1 MNPLVQQALV
11 GTAKAPGSAL
21 PDHPAAGLVALRNDL
36 GTETRLLLAAG
47 AVALA
52 DRAGIMP
59 ASAPSLP
66 EPAADETCGVCSPA
80 AAAIVADLVSRRLS
94 DQAILIEAFEL
105 IHAAGQVLPPAL
117 LAPALDLP
125 NRRELRAALRGAL
138 GERGRWMAQFNEAW
152 HWARHFVD
160 DAQHAER
167 LPTDAETIWQE
178 GDLAARVELL
188 KLARRHDRPKSRE
201 WLAGVWNVE
210 KADARGQLLEAFAME
225 LSADDLP
232 SLEPILKDRSAALR
246 RQAAQALARIDQS
259 PLAERMKARAD
270 GLIQICSAKPAG
282 FGAKLKSLLGGPA
295 VRLEITLPDELA
307 KDWLADGIEAKP
319 PHGVGERAFRLIQ
332 IVSLVSPRHW
342 QTRSGLAPADF
353 LAVAANAEHGDT
365 LIEGLTTAALALGS
379 TDWLAAL
386 WDQLLAADAMANQQR
401 LARNRIAWLQAV
413 LAALPPAE
421 AEPRLAQLLGS
432 SANWETLNL
441 SAVLEVLPRPWSE
454 SFAGQYLRWFWKV
467 ASRAQSGDLHN
478 WSTGMAIAAVAIPQ
492 ASFGEALR
500 ERPRVLEQETH
511 QFWLKQCEGFQDV
524 VRLRQ
529 RLCDALGQT
538 R

>member
-1 MNPLVQQALV
+1 M
-11 GTAKAPGSAL
+11 T
-21 PDHPAAGLVALRNDL
+21 
-36 GTETRLLLAAG
+36 
-47 AVALA
+47 LA
-52 DRAGIMP
+52 DRAGVMP
-59 ASAPSLP
+59 ASAPGLP
-66 EPAADETCGVCSPA
+66 EPAAHEACGVCSPA
-80 AAAIVADLVSRRLS
+80 VAAIVADLVSRGLS

-125 NRRELRAALRGAL
+125 NRRELRAALRGVL
-138 GERGRWMAQFNEAW
+138 GERGRWLAQFNEAW

-160 DAQHAER
+160 EALHAER

-225 LSADDLP
+225 LSADDPP
-232 SLEPILKDRSAALR
+232 SLEPILKDRSAVLR
-246 RQAAQALARIDQS
+246 RQAAQALARIDRS
-259 PLAERMKARAD
+259 PLAERMKDRAD
-270 GLIQICSAKPAG
+270 GLIQISSAKPAG

-295 VRLEITLPDELA
+295 VRLEITLPDELP

-319 PHGVGERAFRLIQ
+319 PQGVGERAFWLIQ
-332 IVSLVSPRHW
+332 IVALVSPGHW

-365 LIEGLTTAALALGS
+365 LIEGLIAAALAFGS

-386 WDQLLAADAMANQQR
+386 WDHVLAADATANQTGV
-401 LARNRIAWLQAV
+401 AKNRIAWLQAI

-421 AEPRLAQLLGS
+421 AEPRLAQLLAS
-432 SANWETLNL
+432 SANWEKLNL
-441 SAVLEVLPRPWSE
+441 SAVLQVLPRPWSQ
-454 SFAGQYLRWFWKV
+454 SFAGQYLRWFWRV
-467 ASRAQSGDLHN
+467 ASRAQPGDLHN
-478 WSTGMAIAAVAIPQ
+478 WSTSMAIAAVAIPQ

-500 ERPRVLEQETH
+500 QCPQVLEQQTD

-524 VRLRQ
+524 VHLRQ
-529 RLCDALGQT
+529 RLRDALGPT